1 VTEQTDSPS
10 RLARLRSRHAWL
22 DHLVRAGER
31 YTETHGNHY
40 AAAITYFSV
49 LALVPLLMV
58 AFASVA
64 LVLLSNP
71 TLLAQLKAEIGKALP
86 AGLAQTL
93 SPVIDQAITSA
104 TTVGVIGLL
113 FALVTGLG
121 WMTNFR
127 DALSVQWGHG
137 QHPPTSYLRRLGTDL
152 ASLIGLGLAIVLS
165 FGLTAF
171 VSGGFAR
178 QILGYLGLG
187 GAGWAAW
194 LLELLALVLGLV
206 SSWLVFLWVF
216 ARLPREPVTWRSAI
230 RAAIGAAVGL
240 EVIKRVMVVY
250 LAAVIETPAGAA
262 FGPIL
267 GLLIFIFTVS
277 QFVLFLT
284 AWAATARENQVEQPP
299 PVPAPAVIRSEVM
312 MRSGPGAGAIAGL
325 LGLGAIAGLL
335 GARLLGHR
343 P

>member
-1 VTEQTDSPS
+1 MSEQPNSPS

-31 YTETHGNHY
+31 YTETHGTHY

-64 LVLLSNP
+64 LVLASNP
-71 TLLAQLKAEIGKALP
+71 ALLAQLKAEIGKALP

-104 TTVGVIGLL
+104 TTVGAIGLL

-137 QHPPTSYLRRLGTDL
+137 RHPPTSYLRRLGSDL

-165 FGLTAF
+165 FGLTA
-171 VSGGFAR
+171 VASGGFAR

-187 GAGWAAW
+187 GAGWAGVA
-194 LLELLALVLGLV
+194 
-206 SSWLVFLWVF
+206 
-216 ARLPREPVTWRSAI
+216 
-230 RAAIGAAVGL
+230 
-240 EVIKRVMVVY
+240 
-250 LAAVIETPAGAA
+250 AGAA
-262 FGPIL
+262 RPG
-267 GLLIFIFTVS
+267 
-277 QFVLFLT
+277 
-284 AWAATARENQVEQPP
+284 ARPGVQLAGV
-299 PVPAPAVIRSEVM
+299 PVGVRPPAPR
-312 MRSGPGAGAIAGL
+312 AGDLA
-325 LGLGAIAGLL
+325 
-335 GARLLGHR
+335 
-343 P
+343 

>member
-1 VTEQTDSPS
+1 MSAQLDSAS
-10 RLARLRSRHAWL
+10 RLIRFRSRHAWL

-31 YTETHGNHY
+31 YTETHGSHY

-49 LALVPLLMV
+49 LALVPLLMM

-64 LVLLSNP
+64 LVLLSKP
-71 TLLAQLKAEIGKALP
+71 DLLAELKGEIGKALP
-86 AGLAQTL
+86 AGLDVTL
-93 SPVIDQAITSA
+93 SPVIDQAMASA
-104 TTVGVIGLL
+104 TTVGVFGLL
-113 FALVTGLG
+113 FALVSGLG
-121 WMTNFR
+121 WMSNFR

-137 QHPPTSYLRRLGTDL
+137 QNPPTSYLRRLVVDL
-152 ASLIGLGLAIVLS
+152 ASLIGLGLAITLS
-165 FGLTAF
+165 FGLTA
-171 VSGGFAR
+171 VASGGFAE

-187 GAGWAAW
+187 SAGWAAW

-250 LAAVIETPAGAA
+250 LATVTQTPAGAA

-277 QFVLFLT
+277 QFLLFLT
-284 AWAATARENQVEQPP
+284 AWAATAPENQVERPP
-299 PVPAPAVIRSEVM
+299 PVPAPAVISQEVTV
-312 MRSGPGAGAIAGL
+312 RRGPGPGAVVSLLGAGALAGL
-325 LGLGAIAGLL
+325 LGC
-335 GARLLGHR
+335 RLLGR
-343 P
+343 RK

>member
-1 VTEQTDSPS
+1 VTEQPSSPS
-10 RLARLRSRHAWL
+10 WLARLRARHAWL

-31 YTETHGNHY
+31 YTDTHGNHY

-64 LVLLSNP
+64 LVLASNP
-71 TLLAQLKAEIGKALP
+71 ALLARLKAEIGKALP

-127 DALSVQWGHG
+127 DALSVQWGQGRHT
-137 QHPPTSYLRRLGTDL
+137 PTSYLRRLGSDL
-152 ASLIGLGLAIVLS
+152 ASLIGLDLAIVVS

-171 VSGGFAR
+171 VGGGFAR
-178 QILGYLGLG
+178 QLLGYLGLG

-194 LLELLALVLGLV
+194 LLER
-206 SSWLVFLWVF
+206 
-216 ARLPREPVTWRSAI
+216 RLPHPPQSLLRRLPLRPQQNHPGREWLAYRTSLRGRWC
-230 RAAIGAAVGL
+230 RAS
-240 EVIKRVMVVY
+240 
-250 LAAVIETPAGAA
+250 
-262 FGPIL
+262 IL
-267 GLLIFIFTVS
+267 C
-277 QFVLFLT
+277 
-284 AWAATARENQVEQPP
+284 
-299 PVPAPAVIRSEVM
+299 
-312 MRSGPGAGAIAGL
+312 PGARMRDRGP
-325 LGLGAIAGLL
+325 
-335 GARLLGHR
+335 R